1 MKDLA
6 KTYLK
11 YGVPSD
17 WAEKYDKLA
26 LAASVFRALP
36 LATLKSSYAVP
47 EHEARLVKD
56 YLKRRPIDDAVMTDL
71 LTNSNFTCCCCQ
83 GVKSD
88 GYIVHHI
95 VKYEVSQDNSYAN
108 LAVLCPND
116 HDLAHRQTGLVSG
129 IGEDAIRAAKLKWE
143 QSVQLHRLAAASPVE
158 LNKFYLKIPRY
169 QAMQDEMDELRRSL
183 RDREAIAGL
192 QAENGTLR
200 LGLLQQEKDALEAQV
215 RLLADKLSRL
225 QPEDQ
230 SALHAEVRARFLA
243 GDIAGVLEAL
253 SEKELDAQMDTL
265 LRAHE
270 RALKGLRQNIDDRML
285 RATLL
290 LLNGKVREACDLAGQ
305 TLEKCENLGDK
316 FPEFQARL
324 VECFEE
330 VGTIYFNAGHVDAAE
345 AVFKAGLELGWTLQE
360 QGENAVVPFIPDFL
374 HNLGTI
380 CYAREDYEAAKDHL
394 ENSAEWYRG
403 LRPVYE
409 NRPQLPHNPIDDK
422 LVKNLTNL
430 ATTYNAL
437 KMTEQAV
444 ALYDQIEQM
453 SEPASA
459 PSSQEGD
466 LRIRFLS
473 SKANMLL
480 SSGDA
485 LGASSLFEE
494 LIPLLE
500 KSAADYPSMYARELT
515 NTCLELCAAVS
526 MLGAPPDKA
535 AECCGRA
542 LQAARRMVAAD
553 PAGDPGPLA
562 YALMYHGL
570 HLLQT
575 GAGDECAAAVEE
587 AKAIVDA
594 LPPDRH
600 DPQLH
605 AGLEALAQAAAR

>member
-26 LAASVFRALP
+26 LAASVFRTLP
-36 LATLKSSYAVP
+36 LAALNSNYAIAG
-47 EHEARLVKD
+47 HEAKLVKD
-56 YLKRRPIDDAVMTDL
+56 CLKRQPIDDAVMTDL
-71 LTNSNFTCCCCQ
+71 LINNNFTCCCCQ
-83 GVKSD
+83 GFKSD
-88 GYIVHHI
+88 GYIIHHI
-95 VKYEVSQDNSYAN
+95 VKYEISQDNSYAN

-116 HDLAHRQTGLVSG
+116 HDLAHRQPGLVGG
-129 IGEDAIRAAKLKWE
+129 IGEDAIRASKVKWE
-143 QSVQLHRLAAASPVE
+143 QSVQLHRLAAAGPVD

-183 RDREAIAGL
+183 RDRETIAGL
-192 QAENGTLR
+192 QAENATLR

-215 RLLADKLSRL
+215 RLLADKLSRF
-225 QPEDQ
+225 QPEDH

-243 GDIAGVLEAL
+243 GDIAGALEAL

-265 LRAHE
+265 LHAHE
-270 RALKGLRQNIDDRML
+270 RALKGLLQNMDDRML

-290 LLNGKVREACDLAGQ
+290 LLNGKVREACELAGQ

-345 AVFKAGLELGWTLQE
+345 AVFKAGLDLSWTLQE

-380 CYAREDYEAAKDHL
+380 CYAREDYEAAKEHL
-394 ENSAEWYRG
+394 ENSAEWYRD
-403 LRPVYE
+403 LRQVYE
-409 NRPQLPHNPIDDK
+409 NRPQLSHNPIDSK
-422 LVKNLTNL
+422 LANNLTNL

-437 KMTEQAV
+437 KMNEQAA

-453 SEPASA
+453 SGPTPSPEGEP
-459 PSSQEGD
+459 
-466 LRIRFLS
+466 RIRFLS

-500 KSAADYPSMYARELT
+500 KSAADYPSRYARELA

-570 HLLQT
+570 HQLQT
-575 GAGDECAAAVEE
+575 GAGDECAAAIEE

-594 LPPDRH
+594 LPPDWD
-600 DPQLH
+600 DPQLR
-605 AGLEALAQAAAR
+605 AGLTALAEASAR